1 MQFSRTMIL
10 RSRMLHALLLRPA
23 TSLNATMRANPL
35 KSSIII
41 TTVKAGVA
49 DLFVQTAIEQQREVD
64 HRRLATFVIFGC
76 CYQGCF
82 QYWMFNIA
90 VERIFPGRALR
101 STLQK
106 ILAVNLV
113 GDPVFFFPCFYTLK
127 EMLARKPSEV
137 LKFDTLRCALSNY
150 YDNCFIDWRNTWAT
164 WLPGHAVT
172 YGVLPMHLRM
182 PWVAG
187 VSFGYLA
194 LLSFTRGAHRNSKEQ
209 HEPDPRKSS

>member
-1 MQFSRTMIL
+1 MLMAASGM

-35 KSSIII
+35 KSSIIV
-41 TTVKAGVA
+41 TTAKAGIA
-49 DLFVQTAIEQQREVD
+49 DLFVQTVIEQQREVD
-64 HRRLATFVIFGC
+64 RRRLSTFVLFGC
-76 CYQGCF
+76 FYQGCF

-101 STLQK
+101 PTLQK

-127 EMLARKPSEV
+127 EMLAREPSEV
-137 LKFDTLRCALSNY
+137 LQFDTVRCALSNY
-150 YDNCFIDWRNTWAT
+150 YENCVVDWRNTWAT

-194 LLSFTRGAHRNSKEQ
+194 LLSFTRGARSSNEQ
-209 HEPDPRKSS
+209 PQQPDRRKSS